1 MKLIAISDEEY
12 KKQFG
17 SSLKLHQLS
26 YLIVDIQKGSI
37 DCVKNRW
44 GRPGKT
50 TITELKKSNKQLVDI
65 EKEK

>member
-12 KKQFG
+12 KKIFG
-17 SSLKLHQLS
+17 SFLKLRQIS
-26 YLIVDIQKGSI
+26 YLIVDIQKSSI

-50 TITELKKSNKQLVDI
+50 TSTELKKSIKQLVDM